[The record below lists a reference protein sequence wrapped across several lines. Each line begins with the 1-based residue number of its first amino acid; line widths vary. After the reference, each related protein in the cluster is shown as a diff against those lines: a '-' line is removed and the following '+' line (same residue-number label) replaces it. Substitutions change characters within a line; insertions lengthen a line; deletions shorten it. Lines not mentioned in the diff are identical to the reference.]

1 MWVLIF
7 PPQSPINFKLKLEIN
22 FTRPSDRLD
31 CDRVTSVKALSA
43 RVIGFSGTWRVTSF
57 ESIFIC
63 KWADRDDDG
72 DDVVE
77 SLNFDREGEFD
88 DKV

>member
-1 MWVLIF
+1 MGADF
-7 PPQSPINFKLKLEIN
+7 PPINFKLKLDIN

-31 CDRVTSVKALSA
+31 YARVTSVKALSA
-43 RVIGFSGTWRVTSF
+43 RVIGFSG
-57 ESIFIC
+57 
-63 KWADRDDDG
+63 KWADG
-72 DDVVE
+72 DVVE

>member
-1 MWVLIF
+1 MLIY
-7 PPQSPINFKLKLEIN
+7 SPINFKLKLDIN

-31 CDRVTSVKALSA
+31 YARVTSVKALSA
-43 RVIGFSGTWRVTSF
+43 RVIGFSG
-57 ESIFIC
+57 
-63 KWADRDDDG
+63 KWADGDDDG
-72 DDVVE
+72 DVVE